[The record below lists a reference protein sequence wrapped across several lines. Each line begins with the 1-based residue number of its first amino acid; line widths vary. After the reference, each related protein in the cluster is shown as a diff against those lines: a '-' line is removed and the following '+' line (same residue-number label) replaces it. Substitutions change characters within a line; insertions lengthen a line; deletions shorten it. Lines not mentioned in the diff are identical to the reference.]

1 MQTSS
6 DLHFFDL
13 SERREKKGQQK
24 IKAKLKFRHLKSI
37 WIQLKPPLLLAAVKA
52 RPTTATWGAAAA
64 TISPLS
70 LQCRGSPGATGD
82 GRRGAN
88 AKLRPTWASA
98 MVPVDLIVLNLGILY
113 VHICCLLGFVM
124 TWIWDEG
131 DLRGGSYIIPSNTE
145 TFTIQVFPQDS
156 ANTCLS
162 SQAKVELPFL
172 PTLSYSGW
180 CDLMNSCCLQVE
192 IILKSAMIRK
202 ARNGH
207 RISWHLFQFKQSC
220 VI

>member
-13 SERREKKGQQK
+13 SERREKTGQHK
-24 IKAKLKFRHLKSI
+24 IKAKLKFCHLKST
-37 WIQLKPPLLLAAVKA
+37 WIHLKPPLLAAVKA
-52 RPTTATWGAAAA
+52 QPTTATWGAAAA
-64 TISPLS
+64 TISPLL

-131 DLRGGSYIIPSNTE
+131 NLRGGSYIIPYHAVNHRGLNHRGLSQGLRKHLSFIPSKGGTPLSAHAV
-145 TFTIQVFPQDS
+145 VFRLMWS
-156 ANTCLS
+156 H
-162 SQAKVELPFL
+162 ELML
-172 PTLSYSGW
+172 LTSG
-180 CDLMNSCCLQVE
+180 DHPEVSDDKE
-192 IILKSAMIRK
+192 S
-202 ARNGH
+202 
-207 RISWHLFQFKQSC
+207 
-220 VI
+220 